1 MSTLMWAVCAVCV
14 IAALVLMFLEKRRS
28 SKQILAMHK
37 MRGSRMYA
45 DIYHQV
51 VEKARGED
59 IEELRVERDRVVVI
73 GVWPRTRIAE
83 FDLNRNG
90 YQLMSGDKV
99 RALANVLA
107 LDLPQLDSVRDYEF
121 DRIQLE
127 RPSGDKDYAYMFV
140 IRSAAKKKIT
150 ERHRR
155 MSWDR
160 LY

>member
-1 MSTLMWAVCAVCV
+1 MSTILWAICAFCV
-14 IAALVLMFLEKRRS
+14 IAALVLMVLEKRRT

-45 DIYHQV
+45 DIYRQV
-51 VEKARGED
+51 VEKARSED

-83 FDLNRNG
+83 FDLKEDG
-90 YQLMSGDKV
+90 YQLLSGDRV

-107 LDLPQLDSVRDYEF
+107 LDIPQLDSVRYYEF

-127 RPSGDKDYAYMFV
+127 RPSGDKDYAYLYV

>member
-1 MSTLMWAVCAVCV
+1 MSTLLWVICAFCV
-14 IAALVLMFLEKRRS
+14 IAALVLMFLERRRS

-51 VEKARGED
+51 VEKARDAD
-59 IEELRVERDRVVVI
+59 IEELRVERDRIVVI
-73 GVWPRTRIAE
+73 SVWPRTRIAE
-83 FDLNRNG
+83 FDLNKNG
-90 YQLMSGDKV
+90 YQILSGEKV

-107 LDLPQLDSVRDYEF
+107 LDLPQLESVRDYEF

-127 RPSGDKDYAYMFV
+127 RPSGDKDYAYLFV
-140 IRSAAKKKIT
+140 IRSAAKKRIT
-150 ERHRR
+150 EMRR
-155 MSWDR
+155 SMSWDR